1 VNVFLACLRG
11 WEGISDTRGE
21 VFASATIIGR
31 ALVGYGG
38 WMACLG
44 GQSHGVGAF
53 QYEYEVKLHL
63 SETRK
68 SKFQASNIEYSFRT
82 MI

>member
-1 VNVFLACLRG
+1 MSFSPVSGNGRAFQTL
-11 WEGISDTRGE
+11 EGKSLTLLC
-21 VFASATIIGR
+21 TIIGR

-38 WMACLG
+38 WMARFG

-63 SETRK
+63 SETCK

>member
-1 VNVFLACLRG
+1 MSFSPVSGDGRAFQTL
-11 WEGISDTRGE
+11 EGKSLTLLC
-21 VFASATIIGR
+21 TIIGR

-53 QYEYEVKLHL
+53 VGN
-63 SETRK
+63 S
-68 SKFQASNIEYSFRT
+68 
-82 MI
+82 